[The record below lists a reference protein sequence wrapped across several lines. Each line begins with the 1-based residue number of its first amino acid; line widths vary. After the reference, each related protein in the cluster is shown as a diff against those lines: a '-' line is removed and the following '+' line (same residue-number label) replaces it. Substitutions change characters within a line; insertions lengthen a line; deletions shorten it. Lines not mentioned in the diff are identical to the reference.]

1 MFLTV
6 WLESPHPV
14 RYLAQVLLPLH
25 TQVSPV
31 MTGQPQPTLKL
42 RLILGEFIL
51 TDPIIGL
58 FGAELVLDIL
68 S

>member
-14 RYLAQVLLPLH
+14 RNLAQVLLPLH